1 MKTPSNLPVLL
12 HTRLLIPPPP
22 PVDIQPN
29 FCLPQR
35 ARPRWRARK
44 HTHHFVRLTC
54 AGCCCDFWNFVRAS
68 SIFTHERRKK
78 KKQPNKLLLK
88 FCKNGA
94 AAAREPGHS
103 HGAAV
108 GSDDEQHA
116 CSPISF
122 AKKNK
127 STVTPNR
134 RAAIFFFETK
144 MDVFFDG
151 AAS

>member
-1 MKTPSNLPVLL
+1 MEL
-12 HTRLLIPPPP
+12 
-22 PVDIQPN
+22 
-29 FCLPQR
+29 
-35 ARPRWRARK
+35 
-44 HTHHFVRLTC
+44 C
-54 AGCCCDFWNFVRAS
+54 AGKFYFYTR
-68 SIFTHERRKK
+68 EEKK